1 MIRTKKF
8 SEKVKP
14 MSQCG
19 SDLHVGKDFSLTR
32 VNPTRLTRSVSE
44 KLKVTDKDKNV
55 VFDSHDIITEH
66 SK

>member
-1 MIRTKKF
+1 MW
-8 SEKVKP
+8 
-14 MSQCG
+14 QCG
-19 SDLHVGKDFSLTR
+19 CDSLVGKSFSLTP
-32 VNPTRLTRSVSE
+32 VTLVTDICCSE